1 MTNKHFPSRTI
12 FHLAAA
18 LTILIATFACNS
30 VIATPSSS
38 SEAEPTFA
46 VGGSDGGPSSS
57 NTEEAVSVPE
67 DTSEPVLTSIAP
79 EATQTAPEEIP
90 GEPESLSPAIPE
102 MRRLTLEYPP
112 KMKAGVESDVIR
124 LTLEVDK
131 QGNITPTAQVE
142 GNVITGETIQ
152 IPNLYETHMVTAEA
166 RIDMAGMDVQ
176 PAGAIYEPMTP
187 GQSVKFFWSIRPQDT
202 GLYRGTVWLH
212 LVFVD
217 RISGEESRM
226 AISAQIVE
234 IEAVDFFGF
243 SVNVARTSGVVGS
256 IVGGVVGFPFF
267 EDIIKFLFM
276 RRKKK

>member
-1 MTNKHFPSRTI
+1 MTNKHFSPRSI

-18 LTILIATFACNS
+18 LTILIVTFACS
-30 VIATPSSS
+30 GAAATP
-38 SEAEPTFA
+38 
-46 VGGSDGGPSSS
+46 PSFG
-57 NTEEAVSVPE
+57 TEEPAFVPE
-67 DTSEPVLTSIAP
+67 ASDEPALTSIAP
-79 EATQTAPEEIP
+79 EATQTAPEETP
-90 GEPESLSPAIPE
+90 GEAAPAPAIPE

-124 LTLEVDK
+124 LTLEVDE

-226 AISAQIVE
+226 AVSAQIVE

-256 IVGGVVGFPFF
+256 IVGGIVGFPFL
-267 EDIIKFLFM
+267 EDIIKFLFK

>member
-46 VGGSDGGPSSS
+46 PGASDGPSSS

-67 DTSEPVLTSIAP
+67 ATSEPVLTSIAP
-79 EATQTAPEEIP
+79 EATQTTPEESP
-90 GEPESLSPAIPE
+90 GESESPSPAIPE

-124 LTLEVDK
+124 LTLEVDE

-152 IPNLYETHMVTAEA
+152 IPNLYETHMVRAEA

-256 IVGGVVGFPFF
+256 IVGGVVGFPFL
-267 EDIIKFLFM
+267 EDIIKFLFK

>member
-1 MTNKHFPSRTI
+1 MTNKHFSPRNI

-18 LTILIATFACNS
+18 LTILIVTFACGGTA
-30 VIATPSSS
+30 ATPSSS
-38 SEAEPTFA
+38 STEQPAAAVEPTF
-46 VGGSDGGPSSS
+46 
-57 NTEEAVSVPE
+57 VPVP
-67 DTSEPVLTSIAP
+67 TS
-79 EATQTAPEEIP
+79 TAPEEETP
-90 GEPESLSPAIPE
+90 GETAPSPAIPE

-124 LTLEVDK
+124 LTLEVDE

-226 AISAQIVE
+226 AVSAQIVE

-256 IVGGVVGFPFF
+256 IVGGIVGFPFL
-267 EDIIKFLFM
+267 EDIIKFLFK